1 MAQAFYDSA
10 DDATRDWL
18 ANLLFYRE
26 LETIRRDKP
35 LLDPTAYPV
44 WTIPLYN
51 RDLANHSDGASSSL
65 NLRGGASP
73 SLLLPLFRQKVL
85 PLSSWFLSRLL
96 AKPATVQVIDD
107 DDDDE
112 DDDSA
117 AKKQPAG
124 TDLTT
129 KLDIPGIRHRIGYSE
144 SFVNQFPDEDAAI
157 KLGDPDSTDQDTMY
171 EGRDWVHYLASYGG
185 KRVLFKGF
193 PMVENVVFIKHP
205 NHWSRIQDH
214 GKLIEDGQCYWVAL
228 ALLLYG
234 NASYWIRVK
243 AEHLNFLEDVLKNPR
258 HHRHAF
264 YARENQ
270 VSTQTKATGP
280 ADQAE
285 ILVNLWEKLLIPGC
299 WANDDLSHLTADVYG
314 IFLVVYKYNEDPKN
328 NFDWKDKV
336 YDMKTFGAYNNRHV
350 FLCYAVSLALSLF
363 LRDNNSPV
371 QHGNHYQP
379 MIPNEFLASEFKLP
393 RITLQNTKRYKL
405 VTRERRRL
413 VKNGPGHHWRNQG
426 VPSPLPRPSFAPGDV
441 TRAVGYAPGG
451 SQPVSQPGPSSAPQS
466 QQTTPA
472 RPAAPAAPAGLPRTN
487 PSHSLTPR
495 HHLPTAGPTPLSPPP
510 TTVTKRP
517 APDTTASSLSP
528 LPKRRR
534 GTPQPPSSTPAPSP
548 ASGALIQSGSTRK
561 PAATQIQG
569 DDEEDL
575 IITGSSPAPA
585 RAARTTRAASAAA
598 QQPPASQPPA
608 PPQPQPKTTI
618 HIIDSSSSDDD
629 DVVITGSQPAPASSS
644 SSAPA
649 PALAAQPQPQTF
661 TGPAFFRTA
670 SKSLLNSI
678 KLARLKAWCQRLRLG
693 SARTVEGWTKAQCV
707 DALLAAKVTVR
718 MRRLAGAGGSV
729 LAGEEEEGRGVVVV
743 KKG

>member
-73 SLLLPLFRQKVL
+73 SLLLPLFRQKAL

-117 AKKQPAG
+117 AQKQPAG

-171 EGRDWVHYLASYGG
+171 EGRDWVHYLASYRG

-243 AEHLNFLEDVLKNPR
+243 AEHLNFLEEVLKNPR

-299 WANDDLSHLTADVYG
+299 WANDDLSHLTADMYG
-314 IFLVVYKYNEDPKN
+314 IFLVVYKYNEDPKK

-336 YDMKTFGAYNNRHV
+336 YDIKTFGAYNNRHV
-350 FLCYAVSLALSLF
+350 FLCYA
-363 LRDNNSPV
+363 
-371 QHGNHYQP
+371 HGNHYQP

-393 RITLQNTKRYKL
+393 RITLQNTKGYKL
-405 VTRERRRL
+405 
-413 VKNGPGHHWRNQG
+413 
-426 VPSPLPRPSFAPGDV
+426 
-441 TRAVGYAPGG
+441 
-451 SQPVSQPGPSSAPQS
+451 
-466 QQTTPA
+466 
-472 RPAAPAAPAGLPRTN
+472 
-487 PSHSLTPR
+487 
-495 HHLPTAGPTPLSPPP
+495 
-510 TTVTKRP
+510 
-517 APDTTASSLSP
+517 
-528 LPKRRR
+528 
-534 GTPQPPSSTPAPSP
+534 
-548 ASGALIQSGSTRK
+548 SGSARK
-561 PAATQIQG
+561 PAAIQIQG

-575 IITGSSPAPA
+575 VITGSSPAPA
-585 RAARTTRAASAAA
+585 RATRTTRASSAAA
-598 QQPPASQPPA
+598 PQPPAPHHPPAQHQPPA

-629 DVVITGSQPAPASSS
+629 DVVITGSQPAPAPASSS
-644 SSAPA
+644 SSAP
-649 PALAAQPQPQTF
+649 AAQPQPQTF

-670 SKSLLNSI
+670 SKSLLNGI
-678 KLARLKAWCQRLRLG
+678 KVARLKAWCQRLRLG

-718 MRRLAGAGGSV
+718 MRRLAGAGERACGVETALIGRVKSGTGGATSSA
-729 LAGEEEEGRGVVVV
+729 LHITDEGTEHRDRG
-743 KKG
+743 GDDGD